1 MQKKIW
7 NQKDYLHLLHITRNQ
22 ETVLRYFLEGLD
34 QYKGKLR
41 LNNIIEARWPDA
53 SSGQIPLHLRENPEF
68 MKDYRD
74 MSDGFRMNI
83 GQGLIERTGLHSQY
97 QLSSRGEDYILE
109 VLWKDE

>member
-1 MQKKIW
+1 MMGR
-7 NQKDYLHLLHITRNQ
+7 ITRDQ
-22 ETVLRYFLEGLD
+22 ATVLRYFVEGLE

-41 LNNIIEARWPDA
+41 LNNILEARWPVPTDR
-53 SSGQIPLHLRENPEF
+53 SWQPHLFRENPEF
-68 MKDYRD
+68 IKDYRD